1 MEAKTPCQERKEEG
15 ERALEK
21 SALAVTDGV
30 LFFFVPPT
38 PPPALPFV
46 SLPIPAP

>member
-21 SALAVTDGV
+21 AALAVTEGV
-30 LFFFVPPT
+30 LFLFVPPI
-38 PPPALPFV
+38 PPPTLPLV
-46 SLPIPAP
+46 SLPIPSP